1 MLNRLE
7 FAPRR
12 RQRGSSLV
20 VGLIILILVA
30 ILGVTGMMVATTQ
43 AKQAGNIQFQ
53 NAAFN
58 NAEGEVSTA
67 ASWLYTGNNFRKAGF
82 TAYSGA
88 TPYLYPIDYMAN
100 NGINPLTMTWTD
112 SNSLAVPAGG
122 TQRYIVEKVAAGK
135 VLAGSSLNTGGL
147 ASSGCKQV
155 DVFRVTARG
164 TNARGTVKLIQTY
177 NSVLSC

>member
-1 MLNRLE
+1 MLNRLQS
-7 FAPRR
+7 APRR

-88 TPYLYPIDYMAN
+88 TPYLYPIDYMAT
-100 NGINPLTMTWTD
+100 NGINPLTMTWSG
-112 SNSLAVPAGG
+112 SNSQAVGAGG
-122 TQRYIVEKVAAGK
+122 TQRSIVEKVAAGK